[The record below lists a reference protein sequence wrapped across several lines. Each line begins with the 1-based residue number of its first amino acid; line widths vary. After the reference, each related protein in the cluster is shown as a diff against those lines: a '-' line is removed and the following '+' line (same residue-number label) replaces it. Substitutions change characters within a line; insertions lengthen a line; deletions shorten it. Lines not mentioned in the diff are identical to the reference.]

1 MTRRRVTPP
10 YTPLVVIC
18 PNCGEENPERARFCL
33 NCATPLAETPSVRER
48 KLVTVLFADVTG
60 STSLGERLDP
70 ERLKDVMSAYFDA
83 MREEIQAEG
92 GTVEKFI
99 GDAVMAAFG
108 VPKAHEDD
116 AARALR
122 AALRMRRRLHALNDD
137 LTLTHGVTLEVRIG
151 INSGE
156 VLAQPTP
163 RPGEGMVTGDA
174 VNVAAR
180 LEQAAE
186 PGQVV
191 VSERTAKA
199 ARGFTFRDLG
209 PLQLKGKGQVITALE
224 LVGDEQG
231 GERGVPGL
239 RAPMVG
245 RDRELHLLSSIY
257 DRVASEGRPHLVTIY
272 GDAGVGKSR
281 LTAEFVDAAG
291 ERSPSTSVVR
301 GRCLPYGEGVTYW
314 PLAEILKGYA
324 GVLDSDPP
332 QVALEKL
339 RAAGTD
345 ALTADRSTDPAR
357 TSAALAYTLGLEDPE
372 FRFSELPPRQVRL
385 ETHTAW
391 RVFFSVLGSR
401 EPTIVVIEDIH
412 WADNALLDLLEE
424 LADRVQASVLF
435 VCPARPELTQRR
447 PTWGGGKRSF
457 SSIFLDPLSPDEA
470 DQLVGFLLSVEAL
483 PREVHDEILRR
494 AEGNPFFLEEIIRH
508 LIDEGRIVRRGDR
521 WRAASSIGDV
531 VIPDTIQGVLAA
543 RIDLLAAEEKKT
555 LQSAAVVGRIFWT
568 GPVGRLLNGDAEQV
582 EDILGRLEDRELVLA
597 RLGSSMAGDREYTFK
612 HILTRDVAYDSLP
625 RRDRATAHATV
636 ATWIED
642 TAGERKRE
650 FAELLAHHY
659 AQAHRGILEEAR
671 AKGDLVEWLR
681 RKAFEYLLLASTD
694 AWSKLVVQKAERLA
708 EHAASIAG
716 TDVERAEA
724 LEALGNAYQTN
735 YQGNLAYRYFK
746 EAADIRLAGV
756 PEDTRAIARIC
767 ARTVEVPLRW
777 PGSMA
782 TLPPESE
789 VAPYLEIGLRRAG
802 DEDNEELARLLT
814 GRSFWPYA
822 FPEVASGDE
831 AIAEA
836 KEAGERAVAMAR
848 RLNRPD
854 LASAAL
860 DGLGGILMNQGD
872 DVGALRNAE
881 RRVQLI
887 PQLQDPMELGD
898 MYGVAAW
905 TSFHVGHYAESL
917 RYAEEGIR
925 AGSHPGVQLHCRSWA
940 VVAKTRLGDWDGA
953 LAAAGAAERALGDRK
968 ESPPGFSWRVFGAAG
983 YIHELRGN
991 RAAADRY
998 LSIIRRMAEQM
1009 GSYHSAAPWILL
1021 VLGFRGEFEEAR
1033 AMLSDYEVLHTG
1045 VHRALLL
1052 ESECDVVAYEKR
1064 WGDAS
1069 EVVERSRAHALA
1081 GGAVALAAFADRLEG
1096 RAAATGAEDLDHA
1109 LPLLKRAQDTFT
1121 DLGARWEAACTE
1133 LSRAEALVASGRNAE
1148 AASALGRALTVFD
1161 ELRSVRQ
1168 QARARQVLAQLG

>member
-1 MTRRRVTPP
+1 M
-10 YTPLVVIC
+10 VIC
-18 PNCGEENPERARFCL
+18 PNCGQENPERARFCL
-33 NCATPLAETPSVRER
+33 NCATPLAETPPARER
-48 KLVTVLFADVTG
+48 KIVTVLFADVTG

-70 ERLKDVMSAYFDA
+70 ERLKDVMSAYFAA

-122 AALRMRRRLHALNDD
+122 AALRMRRRLRGLNDD
-137 LTLTHGVTLEVRIG
+137 LASTHGVALEVRIG
-151 INSGE
+151 VNSGE
-156 VLAQPTP
+156 VLAQPAP
-163 RPGEGMVTGDA
+163 SPGEGMVTGDA

-191 VSERTAKA
+191 VAERTAKA
-199 ARGFTFRDLG
+199 ARGFTFRNLG
-209 PLQLKGKGQVITALE
+209 PLQLKGKGQMITALE

-245 RDRELHLLSSIY
+245 RDRELDLLSSIY
-257 DRVASEGRPHLVTIY
+257 GRVASEGRPHLVTIY

-281 LTAEFVDAAG
+281 LTAEFLDAAE
-291 ERSPSTSVVR
+291 ERSPSPSVVR

-470 DQLVGFLLSVEAL
+470 DQLVGFLLSVEEL
-483 PREVHDEILRR
+483 PPKVHGEILQR

-508 LIDEGRIVRRGDR
+508 LIDEGRIVRSGDR
-521 WRAASSIGDV
+521 WRAASSIGGV
-531 VIPDTIQGVLAA
+531 VIPDTVQGVLAA
-543 RIDLLAAEEKKT
+543 RIDLLAPEEKKT

-582 EDILGRLEDRELVLA
+582 DDILDRLEDRELVLA
-597 RLGSSMAGDREYTFK
+597 RLGSSMAGDREYSFK

-642 TAGERKRE
+642 TAGERRRE
-650 FAELLAHHY
+650 FAEVLAHHY
-659 AQAHRGILEEAR
+659 AQAHQGILEDTGGESDA
-671 AKGDLVEWLR
+671 VERLR

-708 EHAASIAG
+708 ELASSIAA
-716 TDVERAEA
+716 TDAERAEA
-724 LEALGNAYQTN
+724 LEALGNAYQAN

-756 PEDTRAIARIC
+756 PEDARAIARIC

-782 TLPPESE
+782 TLPAESE
-789 VAPYLEIGLRRAG
+789 VAPYLEIGLRHAG

-872 DVGALRNAE
+872 DTGALRNAE

-898 MYGVAAW
+898 IYGVAAW
-905 TSFHVGHYAESL
+905 TSFHVGHYADAL

-925 AGSHPGVQLHCRSWA
+925 RAGSHPGLLLHCRSWA
-940 VVAKTRLGDWDGA
+940 VVAMTRLADWDGA
-953 LAAAGAAERALGDRK
+953 LATAGAAERELGDRK
-968 ESPPGFSWRVFGAAG
+968 ESPPGFTWRLLGAAA

-998 LSIIRRMAEQM
+998 LSIIRRMAEQR
-1009 GSYHSAAPWILL
+1009 GSYHSAAPWLLL

-1033 AMLSDYEVLHTG
+1033 AMLADYEVLHTG

-1052 ESECDVVAYEKR
+1052 ESECDVVAFEKR
-1064 WGDAS
+1064 WRDAS

-1081 GGAVALAAFADRLEG
+1081 GGAVALTAFADRLEG
-1096 RAAATGAEDLDHA
+1096 RAATGAEDLDHA
-1109 LPLLKRAQDTFT
+1109 LPLLERAQETFT
-1121 DLGARWEAACTE
+1121 DLGATWEAACTE
-1133 LSRAEALVASGRNAE
+1133 QSLAEALVASGRNAE
-1148 AASALGRALTVFD
+1148 ATSVLHRALAVFD

>member
-1 MTRRRVTPP
+1 
-10 YTPLVVIC
+10 
-18 PNCGEENPERARFCL
+18 
-33 NCATPLAETPSVRER
+33 
-48 KLVTVLFADVTG
+48 
-60 STSLGERLDP
+60 
-70 ERLKDVMSAYFDA
+70 
-83 MREEIQAEG
+83 
-92 GTVEKFI
+92 
-99 GDAVMAAFG
+99 MAAFG

-239 RAPMVG
+239 RAPMIG
-245 RDRELHLLSSIY
+245 RDRELDLLSSIY

-401 EPTIVVIEDIH
+401 E
-412 WADNALLDLLEE
+412 
-424 LADRVQASVLF
+424 
-435 VCPARPELTQRR
+435 LTQRR

-470 DQLVGFLLSVEAL
+470 DQLVGFLLSVEEL
-483 PREVHDEILRR
+483 PRKVHGEILQR

-508 LIDEGRIVRRGDR
+508 LIDEGRIVRSGDR
-521 WRAASSIGDV
+521 WRAASSIGGV
-531 VIPDTIQGVLAA
+531 VIPDTVQGVLAA
-543 RIDLLAAEEKKT
+543 RIDLLAPEEKKT

-582 EDILGRLEDRELVLA
+582 DDILDRLEDRELVLA
-597 RLGSSMAGDREYTFK
+597 RLGSSMAGDREYSFK

-642 TAGERKRE
+642 TAGESD
-650 FAELLAHHY
+650 A
-659 AQAHRGILEEAR
+659 
-671 AKGDLVEWLR
+671 VERLR

-708 EHAASIAG
+708 ELASSIAA
-716 TDVERAEA
+716 TDAERAEA
-724 LEALGNAYQTN
+724 LEALGNAYQAN

-746 EAADIRLAGV
+746 EVADIRLAGV
-756 PEDTRAIARIC
+756 PEDARAIARIC

-782 TLPPESE
+782 TLPAESE
-789 VAPYLEIGLRRAG
+789 VAPYLEIGLRHAG

-872 DVGALRNAE
+872 DTGALRNAE

-898 MYGVAAW
+898 IYGVAAW
-905 TSFHVGHYAESL
+905 TSFHVGHYADAL

-925 AGSHPGVQLHCRSWA
+925 RAGSHPGLLLHCRSWA
-940 VVAKTRLGDWDGA
+940 VVAMTRLADWDGA
-953 LAAAGAAERALGDRK
+953 LATAGAAERELGDRK
-968 ESPPGFSWRVFGAAG
+968 DSPPGFAWRLLGAVA
-983 YIHELRGN
+983 YIHELHGN

-998 LSIIRRMAEQM
+998 LSIIVRMAEQM
-1009 GSYHSAAPWILL
+1009 GSYHSAA
-1021 VLGFRGEFEEAR
+1021 
-1033 AMLSDYEVLHTG
+1033 
-1045 VHRALLL
+1045 
-1052 ESECDVVAYEKR
+1052 
-1064 WGDAS
+1064 
-1069 EVVERSRAHALA
+1069 
-1081 GGAVALAAFADRLEG
+1081 
-1096 RAAATGAEDLDHA
+1096 
-1109 LPLLKRAQDTFT
+1109 Q
-1121 DLGARWEAACTE
+1121 
-1133 LSRAEALVASGRNAE
+1133 
-1148 AASALGRALTVFD
+1148 
-1161 ELRSVRQ
+1161 
-1168 QARARQVLAQLG
+1168 